1 MLNRAADHL
10 SRSLTLPSR
19 FRFGLGSLLLHYIR
33 TLMNRV
39 RWEENRELRS
49 L

>member
-1 MLNRAADHL
+1 MLNRTPGPFYP
-10 SRSLTLPSR
+10 LTLSPR
-19 FRFGLGSLLLHYIR
+19 FTFGLTSLLLHYIR
-33 TLMNRV
+33 TLMNRI

>member
-1 MLNRAADHL
+1 MNRAPG
-10 SRSLTLPSR
+10 RPYYPLTLSSR
-19 FRFGLGSLLLHYIR
+19 FGFGLGSLLLHYIR